1 MSLISAFISHQIWL
15 QRNATSEV
23 NEMRPLIEQMRQE
36 VKQAVL
42 AFGDESRTKAK
53 LTKML
58 KDLTET
64 LYALGND
71 WDEKLVAD
79 LQELAKY
86 EAKWT
91 AETMEDSTGVNFT
104 TPTPEQV
111 WSAVKFNPLALD
123 GKPVDFAKLM
133 AGWEETEVA
142 RLVQG
147 VKSGFVQGQTT
158 RQIVRSV
165 VGPGGL
171 GDVSE
176 RHAATV
182 VRTALN
188 HVSTQARLMTLEKNS
203 DIVEKYEWVSTLDS
217 RTSTICRARDGQKY
231 EFGKGP
237 LPPAH
242 PNCLLGDTVVSTCS
256 RVSNVFKRTYKGV
269 VVYLTTKAGRTL
281 SVTPNHPILTT
292 IGWVPAGELNLGS
305 QLVCSD
311 DRAVSVHHKE
321 NNVVAEFADL
331 FGAVHVAVNPAAVST
346 SPTTTEDFHGDGTN
360 GEVEIIPVNGLA
372 WDEVK
377 TGLDKQVSHQM
388 LPVAGRID
396 DSFVGLSSS
405 DKLGMVGLSPSNSFV
420 RGSGEREALLRG
432 SFSHSDK
439 HSVTSTA
446 DSDAVFTK
454 DPYNWATRNA
464 DNLSDF
470 DWSEAVGVEFD
481 DVVSLVFGE
490 ADFCGHVYNLENEQN
505 WYLANGIIAHNCRS
519 TISPVVS
526 SEFDFLDAGAKRA
539 ARGADGGMQVS
550 ADMSYYDFLKQ
561 QPAWFQNEA
570 LGPVRGA
577 IFRNAGMTPEE
588 FRVAS
593 VDGFGRPLTLKE
605 MAETDKRVRDY
616 LKGE

>member
-15 QRNATSEV
+15 QRNASSEV
-23 NEMRPLIEQMRQE
+23 GELRPFIEQMRKE

-91 AETMEDSTGVNFT
+91 AETMADSTGVNFT

-123 GKPVDFAKLM
+123 GKPVDFAKMM

-147 VKSGFVQGQTT
+147 VKSGFVQGLTT
-158 RQIVRSV
+158 RQIVKNV

-171 GDVSE
+171 GDISE

-188 HVSTQARLMTLEKNS
+188 HVSTQARLMTLEKNK
-203 DIVEKYEWVSTLDS
+203 DVVIGYELVVTFDS
-217 RTSTICRARDGQKY
+217 RTSPFCRNLQPKKVY
-231 EFGKGP
+231 EVGKGP
-237 LPPAH
+237 LPPFH
-242 PNCLLGDTVVSTCS
+242 GNC
-256 RVSNVFKRTYKGV
+256 R
-269 VVYLTTKAGRTL
+269 
-281 SVTPNHPILTT
+281 
-292 IGWVPAGELNLGS
+292 
-305 QLVCSD
+305 
-311 DRAVSVHHKE
+311 
-321 NNVVAEFADL
+321 
-331 FGAVHVAVNPAAVST
+331 
-346 SPTTTEDFHGDGTN
+346 TTT
-360 GEVEIIPVNGLA
+360 A
-372 WDEVK
+372 
-377 TGLDKQVSHQM
+377 
-388 LPVAGRID
+388 
-396 DSFVGLSSS
+396 
-405 DKLGMVGLSPSNSFV
+405 
-420 RGSGEREALLRG
+420 
-432 SFSHSDK
+432 
-439 HSVTSTA
+439 
-446 DSDAVFTK
+446 
-454 DPYNWATRNA
+454 
-464 DNLSDF
+464 
-470 DWSEAVGVEFD
+470 
-481 DVVSLVFGE
+481 
-490 ADFCGHVYNLENEQN
+490 
-505 WYLANGIIAHNCRS
+505 
-519 TISPVVS
+519 PVVS
-526 SEFDFLDAGAKRA
+526 DEFDFLDAGAKRA
-539 ARGADGGMQVS
+539 ARGADGGMQID
-550 ADMSYYDFLKQ
+550 ANTSYYDFLKQ